1 MIVTTPVSNKIIK
14 QISIFD
20 KIKINGSIF
29 TGRDAALPRLVKMI
43 ENGVI
48 LEKGID
54 LNGSVLF
61 HTAVSP
67 AGIGP
72 TSSNK
77 KEIESSLPIL
87 SKAGVKI
94 HIGKGRL
101 LDVTVDHLNESNAIF
116 AICPPVS
123 ALLSSVIKTKRVVA
137 FREEGIEA
145 FYCLEVEGLPAI
157 VAVAHGET
165 IFQ

>member
-1 MIVTTPVSNKIIK
+1 VIITTPVSNDIIK
-14 QISIFD
+14 GISIFD
-20 KIKINGSIF
+20 KIKIFGLLF
-29 TGRDAALPRLVKMI
+29 TGRDAALPRLVELIKKG
-43 ENGVI
+43 EI
-48 LEKGID
+48 LKKGID
-54 LNGSVLF
+54 LKGSVLF
-61 HTAVSP
+61 HTAVSA

-101 LDVTVDHLNESNAIF
+101 SNLTVDFLNESNSIF

-123 ALLSSVIKTKRVVA
+123 ALLSSVIRMKRVVA
-137 FREEGIEA
+137 FPEEGIEA
-145 FYCLEVEGLPAI
+145 FHCLEVEGLPAL
-157 VAVAHGET
+157 VAIAHGKT